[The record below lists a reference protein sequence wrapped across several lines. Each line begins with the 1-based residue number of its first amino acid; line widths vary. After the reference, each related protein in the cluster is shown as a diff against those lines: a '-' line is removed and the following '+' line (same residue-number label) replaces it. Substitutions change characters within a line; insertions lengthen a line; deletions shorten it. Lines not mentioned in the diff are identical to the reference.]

1 MKLPI
6 PQLSSQQVETLA
18 ELVRQAIHAKSKGM
32 EESANE
38 LEMELQTRVLS
49 AYQFNEKMLAEIL
62 Q

>member
-18 ELVRQAIHAKSKGM
+18 ELVRQVIHAKSKDM

-38 LEMELQTRVLS
+38 LEMEIQAKVLD
-49 AYQFNEKMLAEIL
+49 AYQFNDAMLAEIL